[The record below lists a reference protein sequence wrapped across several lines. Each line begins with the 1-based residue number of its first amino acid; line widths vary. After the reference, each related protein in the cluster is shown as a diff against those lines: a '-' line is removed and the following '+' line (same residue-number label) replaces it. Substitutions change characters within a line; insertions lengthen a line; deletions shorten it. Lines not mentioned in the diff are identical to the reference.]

1 MNKDHAGG
9 DNPKVSIKVEYVD
22 NEYDGNVSDDDTN
35 NIMVVDGRY
44 PIKKR
49 NRKNTK

>member
-22 NEYDGNVSDDDTN
+22 NEDDSYGSDDDTN
-35 NIMVVDGRY
+35 NVMGVDFR
-44 PIKKR
+44 
-49 NRKNTK
+49 